1 MGWFIVGGIVAILGI
16 IMVIASFVVDKNK
29 GSSAEKSKGPVLA
42 GGTIAL
48 VVGALITLPSV
59 FFTVDEGESKVMKSF
74 GAVVG
79 STTTPGI
86 HTKAPWTSTTTY
98 DTKSNQLEYRGDSS
112 ITFND
117 KDNATADLD
126 ITIRYSIDPGQ
137 VESIYAEYQTQENF
151 INRQLDPDVRSVSRT
166 TPAKYTT
173 AQVYGEMRN
182 QIGID
187 IQKTLTER
195 WEKAGVRNVEVNVQG
210 VRYSQNIID
219 ANNNLAAERTKVE
232 QAKAETATAG
242 EQAKKKVVEAE
253 AQSKAN
259 GLLSK
264 SLTPEI
270 LKARQIEALQT
281 AAEKGQLIVDGNGG
295 ILLNVDKK

>member
-1 MGWFIVGGIVAILGI
+1 MVWFIIGGLIA
-16 IMVIASFVVDKNK
+16 VIAIITLVIGFTAKDKE
-29 GSSAEKSKGPVLA
+29 EKNPILVAGVIGLVL
-42 GGTIAL
+42 GVL
-48 VVGALITLPSV
+48 VTLPSV

-79 STTTPGI
+79 STTSPGI
-86 HTKAPWTSTTTY
+86 HTKAPWSSTTTF

-117 KDNATADLD
+117 KDNATAELD
-126 ITIRYSIDPGQ
+126 ITIRYSIDPSQ
-137 VESIYAEYQTQENF
+137 VESIYAEYQTQDNF

-182 QIGID
+182 QIGVD

-232 QAKAETATAG
+232 QAKAETTTAG

-253 AQSKAN
+253 AQAKAN
-259 GLLSK
+259 DLLTK
-264 SLTPEI
+264 SLTPEV
-270 LKARQIEALQT
+270 LKAKQIEALQT
-281 AAEKGQLIVDGNGG
+281 AAEKGQLIITDGNKT
-295 ILLNVDKK
+295 IVDATKK